1 MPRVLISDAMSPL
14 AADVFHE
21 RGIEVDERTGL
32 SADQLA
38 ELIGDYDGLAVRSAT
53 KVRADVIGKAG
64 ALKVIGR
71 AGIGVDNIDIPAAT
85 AAGIVV
91 MNAPFGNAIT
101 TAEHAVAM
109 MFAVARQIGAAN
121 TSTHAGKWEKS
132 RFMGME
138 LSGKCLGIIGCG
150 NIGSIVADRAQG
162 LKMHV
167 VSFDPY
173 LSSERAADLGTEK
186 LDLDDLFARAD
197 LITLHTPLTE
207 TTRDIINRDS
217 IAKMRR
223 GVFIINCARGGLV
236 VEQDL
241 KDALEAGQVAGA
253 AMDVFV
259 EEPAKENILFGMD
272 QVVVTPHLGASTTE
286 AQEKVAVQIAEQMSD
301 YLLNGAVTNA
311 INMPSVSSEEA
322 PRLKPY
328 MSIVRQFGSLLGQL
342 ADGAIVS
349 VAIEYEGTVTTLN
362 TKPLTALALEGLL
375 SRQLE
380 NVNMINAPMIAEE
393 RNIGVSEVTRSASSD
408 YQTMVRLRVGLEG
421 RELSIAGTLYSD
433 QHPRV
438 VELNGIAVEAE
449 LGANMLYVTNED
461 KPGFIGRLGTTLG
474 DAGVN
479 IATFNLGRSTRG
491 GEALALIELDEPIP
505 DNVLDAVRALPYVRE
520 AMPLVR

>member
-1 MPRVLISDAMSPL
+1 MPRVLISDAMSPH
-14 AADVFHE
+14 AREVFHG
-21 RGIEVDERTGL
+21 RGVEVDERIGL
-32 SADQLA
+32 SAEELA
-38 ELIGDYDGLAVRSAT
+38 AVIGDYDGLAVRSAT
-53 KVRADVIGKAG
+53 KVTADVLANPG

-85 AAGIVV
+85 ASGIVV

-109 MFAVARQIGAAN
+109 MFAIARQIGAAN
-121 TSTHAGKWEKS
+121 ASTHAGKWEKS
-132 RFMGME
+132 RFMGVE

-167 VSFDPY
+167 VAFDPY
-173 LSSERAADLGTEK
+173 LSGERATDLGIEK

-197 LITLHTPLTE
+197 LITLHTPLTDS
-207 TTRDIINRDS
+207 TRDIIDS
-217 IAKMRR
+217 AAIAKMKR
-223 GVFIINCARGGLV
+223 GVFIINCARGGLI

-241 KDALEAGQVAGA
+241 KDALDEGYVAGA

-259 EEPAKENILFGMD
+259 EEPATENVLFGMD
-272 QVVVTPHLGASTTE
+272 QVVVTPHLGAATTE
-286 AQEKVAVQIAEQMSD
+286 AQEKVAAQIAEQMSD

-311 INMPSVSSEEA
+311 INMPSVSSDEA

-328 MSIVRQFGSLLGQL
+328 MSIVRQLGSLLGQL
-342 ADGAIVS
+342 ADEAIVS
-349 VAIEYEGTVTTLN
+349 VAIEYEGTVATLN

-393 RNIGVSEVTRSASSD
+393 RNIDVSEVTRSAPGD

-421 RELSIAGTLYSD
+421 KELSIAGTLYSD

-438 VELNGIAVEAE
+438 VELNGIAIEAK
-449 LGANMLYVTNED
+449 LGPNMLYVTNED

-505 DNVLDAVRALPYVRE
+505 ADILGAVRELPYVGE
-520 AMPLVR
+520 AVPLAR